1 MGLRNNFLRLMD
13 QYSDVY
19 DLVFKT
25 KDFKNSFSDLIRKD
39 IPECIKR
46 EISLPDDIYKIKGSC
61 GAGRWTAVPWIA
73 IFDTR
78 ITSSAQ
84 KGIYIVYLLNKDT
97 KKLYLTLNQ
106 GATNIAQKGDEDTKP
121 RFSSIAIINNKETDE
136 QLERNAA
143 EIRNE
148 LKIAQAPYSNLINT
162 GVTGYDMGAIYSK
175 EYTMDSLPEDAELVK
190 DLEDFIS
197 YYKQY
202 YENIYRRKDN
212 EGKKALVSVEDNGLA
227 DKEKID
233 QICKYIE
240 SKGFSYEDNLIE
252 NFYLSI
258 KSKPFVILAGTSGTG
273 KTRLIRLFAEAV
285 GATARNGR
293 YLQVAVKPDWSDST
307 DLFGHVNLNNEF
319 VPGAI
324 IKFIKDAQENIVYP
338 YFLCLDEMNLA
349 RVEYYLSEFLSV
361 IETREIDE
369 HGKIVT
375 DALIPKSCY
384 WGDKNAERT
393 YGGLVFPENLYVV
406 GTVNMD
412 ETTFPFSRKVLD
424 RANTIE
430 FSYVDLLP
438 LFQNNN
444 EIVGMQE
451 LTNDIF
457 KANYLNI
464 MHCADKAEYVVQICE
479 KLQEINSILRE
490 CEMHFGYRV
499 RDEIVFYMLNRKSA
513 DILSEDEAFDNEIMQ
528 KILPRIQGSGIAVKD
543 MLCRLFSEVCAGEYD
558 GMNGSSDS
566 EQMKDY
572 ITKHNCTYIK
582 SAEKIRF
589 MVRRFEEDGFT
600 SYWL

>member
-1 MGLRNNFLRLMD
+1 MGLRSNFLRLMD
-13 QYSDVY
+13 QYGDVF

-46 EISLPDDIYKIKGSC
+46 EISLPDDIYKIKGSY
-61 GAGRWTAVPWIA
+61 GAGKWTAVPWIA

-148 LKIAQAPYSNLINT
+148 LKIAHAPYSNLINT

-175 EYTMDSLPEDAELVK
+175 EYTMDNLPEDAELVK

-212 EGKKALVSVEDNGLA
+212 EGKKMLVSVDDDGLT

-307 DLFGHVNLNNEF
+307 DLFGHVNLNSEF

-324 IKFIKDAQENIVYP
+324 IKFIKDAQENIAYP
-338 YFLCLDEMNLA
+338 YFLCLDEMDLA

-375 DALIPKSCY
+375 DVLIPKSCY

-393 YGGLVFPENLYVV
+393 YGGLMFPENLYVV

-430 FSYVDLLP
+430 FSYVDLFP

-451 LTNDIF
+451 LTNDFF
-457 KANYLNI
+457 KAN
-464 MHCADKAEYVVQICE
+464 
-479 KLQEINSILRE
+479 
-490 CEMHFGYRV
+490 
-499 RDEIVFYMLNRKSA
+499 
-513 DILSEDEAFDNEIMQ
+513 
-528 KILPRIQGSGIAVKD
+528 
-543 MLCRLFSEVCAGEYD
+543 
-558 GMNGSSDS
+558 
-566 EQMKDY
+566 
-572 ITKHNCTYIK
+572 
-582 SAEKIRF
+582 
-589 MVRRFEEDGFT
+589 
-600 SYWL
+600 

>member
-1 MGLRNNFLRLMD
+1 MGLRSNFLRLMD
-13 QYSDVY
+13 QYGDVF

-46 EISLPDDIYKIKGSC
+46 EISLPDDIYKIKGSY
-61 GAGRWTAVPWIA
+61 GAGKWTAVPWIA

-148 LKIAQAPYSNLINT
+148 LKIAHAPYSNLINT

-175 EYTMDSLPEDAELVK
+175 EYTMDNLPEDAELVK

-212 EGKKALVSVEDNGLA
+212 EGKKMLVSVDDDGLT

-307 DLFGHVNLNNEF
+307 DLFGHVNLNSEF

-324 IKFIKDAQENIVYP
+324 IKFIKDAQENIAYP

-375 DALIPKSCY
+375 DVLIPKSCY

-393 YGGLVFPENLYVV
+393 YGGLMFPENLYVV

-430 FSYVDLLP
+430 FSYVDLFP

-451 LTNDIF
+451 LTNDFF

-513 DILSEDEAFDNEIMQ
+513 DVLSENEAFDNEIMQ

-566 EQMKDY
+566 EQMKNY
-572 ITKHNCTYIK
+572 ITKHDCTYIK